1 VTEKTRLA
9 TILDTLTEQWRE
21 RRADVPLEML
31 ARAWPSSMEGAAQW
45 QSLWQALNRLQGI
58 ANADLP
64 QSEVELLA
72 EARRLVNSSLRAV
85 GGTPY

>member
-1 VTEKTRLA
+1 
-9 TILDTLTEQWRE
+9 
-21 RRADVPLEML
+21 
-31 ARAWPSSMEGAAQW
+31 MEGAAQW